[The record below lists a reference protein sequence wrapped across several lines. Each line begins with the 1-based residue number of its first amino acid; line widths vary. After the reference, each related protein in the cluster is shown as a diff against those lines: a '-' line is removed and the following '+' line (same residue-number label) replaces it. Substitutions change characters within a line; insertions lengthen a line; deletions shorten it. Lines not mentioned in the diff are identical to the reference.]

1 MWNPR
6 RGADAVWLQ
15 HSRGLVAVL
24 DVMLIARGLL
34 ELVVNEVLGG
44 EGVPAGGGVGHVEDQ
59 GEVQWV
65 GADVEGLV

>member
-1 MWNPR
+1 M
-6 RGADAVWLQ
+6 
-15 HSRGLVAVL
+15 

-59 GEVQWV
+59 GEVQRV